1 MELLYRRYGSSFF
14 LISQKNTLFYCE
26 TDPPED
32 AHAALRKTAKLLC
45 GGVQSPVRSLKIEGW
60 GVEVRLRTLFW
71 KNRSL
76 TGKKKAGKSCADK
89 SDV

>member
-45 GGVQSPVRSLKIEGW
+45 GVQSPVRSLKIVGW